1 MSLNAKAAQFAVR
14 CGARSATDITGVGLL
29 GHGTQLARASNVTL
43 ELGIDTLPVLEGA
56 PTFAEQGLLSAATY
70 ANRDYVGDFVRFDAD
85 VGLTW
90 QDLLFDPQ
98 TSRSKRSRST
108 RRAFPCPL
116 GLAMGL
122 GAEGAKA
129 RRRLAHVLPSL
140 ASRRAPTVRNRRAV
154 HGARRHRPR
163 RRSRGRSVSGAFRF
177 RVTTSK
183 PRRPVV
189 SDCVRHRGRAPVHPA
204 SVPAAALRRATAQE
218 VVCVPTLTMTL

>member
-29 GHGTQLARASNVTL
+29 GHGMQLARASNVTL

-98 TSRSKRSRST
+98 TSGGLLMCCPPSRAAELLRCATDELST
-108 RRAFPCPL
+108 DHAVIGRVVEAVDGPCRA
-116 GLAMGL
+116 
-122 GAEGAKA
+122 
-129 RRRLAHVLPSL
+129 
-140 ASRRAPTVRNRRAV
+140 
-154 HGARRHRPR
+154 
-163 RRSRGRSVSGAFRF
+163 RF
-177 RVTTSK
+177 VF
-183 PRRPVV
+183 
-189 SDCVRHRGRAPVHPA
+189 G
-204 SVPAAALRRATAQE
+204 
-218 VVCVPTLTMTL
+218 